1 MSTIVVD
8 ELQGRPTES
17 NTVTVPSGHTLDMAS
32 GSTLDVTGATV
43 SGLNN
48 FNVIEQIEGM
58 CDASSRTTKK
68 GTVTFQNVTA
78 LQTVNSTS
86 YTDLSGSAIN
96 YCPPD
101 NCIGVKYEFTFGIGW
116 GTNDHSIQH
125 YRVYFN
131 GNEVT
136 RARWTM
142 GGRYVEDIVTMGYY
156 FRIIPGSTNYAEGY
170 INETLWNT
178 NRQIKIMT
186 RAYNSS
192 SHTIQYQHGTHYFD
206 GTGSHQFHKPSMKI
220 TAYGAV
226 T

>member
-17 NTVTVPSGHTLDMAS
+17 NTITVPSGHKLKMAT
-32 GSTLDVTGATV
+32 GSTIDVGDATAV
-43 SGLNN
+43 GIRG
-48 FNVIEQIEGM
+48 NVIEEIEGM
-58 CDASSRTTKK
+58 CDASSRATKK
-68 GTVTFQNVTA
+68 GTVTFQNVTGV
-78 LQTVNSTS
+78 QTVATTS
-86 YTDLSGSAIN
+86 YTDVTGSIIN

-101 NCIGVKYEFTFGIGW
+101 DCIGVKYEFTFHIGW
-116 GTNDHSIQH
+116 HSNDHSIQH
-125 YRVYFN
+125 YRMYFN

-136 RARWTM
+136 RARSTM

-156 FRIIPGSTNYAEGY
+156 FRIITGSTNYAEGY
-170 INETLWNT
+170 INQSLWNT

-186 RAYNSS
+186 RAYNAA
-192 SHTIQYQHGTHYFD
+192 SHTIARQHGTHYWD
-206 GTGSHQFHKPSMKI
+206 GGGGQQFHKPSMKI